1 MRDLMAIVAVRD
13 ILDIPLKQTFE
24 LNIDVIYKELKYQ
37 ISP

>member
-1 MRDLMAIVAVRD
+1 MRDLMALVAVRD